1 MAYSSDVLIVGAGV
15 SGLSLALRLASKG
28 YRVSILQGDEPPP
41 VQRPEM
47 IQPAGLQA
55 MAELG
60 LFKSLEEVSVARVQ
74 RFRFDR
80 MGGGHLCQVD
90 YRVLSYPTPYAL
102 ITLPHRVRRL
112 FERSL
117 DACPTVRVHRNVRMT
132 GLVRQGAQVAGVKA
146 VEGGQEREFSACVTI
161 GADGCGSWVRGA
173 LGIRSQV
180 KRYRNGFLGMLVKRR
195 SEFGDLPDQ
204 VRYYLGQGQILG
216 LFPCSP
222 NRLCLLY
229 MVPADR
235 IAMMGQ
241 EGLEMVK
248 HHIARVE
255 PRIADELGT
264 ITSWEHVSRL
274 FPVRVRTAKWVV
286 DGAALIGDAAH
297 ACHPHVAQGTLQGME
312 DAKALAE
319 VLDASCFGRGDFSA
333 RALAP
338 YEEARRPVI
347 ERLQRV
353 ADEYVWLWETGNPL
367 VVRLRDRI
375 FRNIGDRPHLLQKV
389 AATEAGIAPS
399 PLTLME
405 RLQALGLCA

>member
-1 MAYSSDVLIVGAGV
+1 MRDSSDVLIVGAGV
-15 SGLSLALRLASKG
+15 AGLSLALRLGAKG
-28 YRVSILQGDEPPP
+28 YRVSILQGGEPPP
-41 VQRPEM
+41 VHRPEM

-60 LFKSLEEVSVARVQ
+60 LFKRLEEVSAAQVQ
-74 RFRFDR
+74 RFHFDR
-80 MGGGHLCQVD
+80 MRGDPLCQVD
-90 YRVLSYPTPYAL
+90 YRALSHATPYAL
-102 ITLPHRVRRL
+102 ITLPDRVRRL

-117 DACPTVRVHRNVRMT
+117 DACPTVRVHRNVRIT
-132 GLVRQGAQVAGVKA
+132 ELVRQGAQVAGVKA

-180 KRYRNGFLGMLVKRR
+180 KRYRNGFLGMLVQCPSK
-195 SEFGDLPDQ
+195 FWNLQNQ
-204 VRYYLGQGQILG
+204 VRYYLGLGRILG
-216 LFPCSP
+216 LFPCSADQ
-222 NRLCLLY
+222 LCLLY

-235 IAMMGQ
+235 IPTMGQ
-241 EGLEMVK
+241 EGLERVK
-248 HHIARVE
+248 QHIARVE
-255 PRIADELGT
+255 PRIGDALRT

-274 FPVRVRTAKWVV
+274 VPMRVRTAKWVV

-297 ACHPHVAQGTLQGME
+297 ACHPHVAQGTFQAME
-312 DAKALAE
+312 DGKALAE
-319 VLDASCFGRGDFSA
+319 VLDTSCFGRGDFSA

-347 ERLQRV
+347 ERIQQV

-367 VVRLRDRI
+367 VAWLRDRI
-375 FRNIGDRPHLLQKV
+375 FRNIGDRPHLLQRV
-389 AATEAGIAPS
+389 AATEAGIDPS
-399 PLTLME
+399 PLTFVE

>member
-15 SGLSLALRLASKG
+15 SGFSLALRLASRG

-41 VQRPEM
+41 IQRPEM

-60 LFKSLEEVSVARVQ
+60 LFKGLEEVNVARVQ

-90 YRVLSYPTPYAL
+90 YRALSCPMPYAL

-112 FERSL
+112 FERAL
-117 DACPTVRVHRNVRMT
+117 DACPTVKVHRNVRIT
-132 GLVRQGAQVAGVKA
+132 GLVRQGAQVAGVRA

-173 LGIRSQV
+173 LGIRAQV
-180 KRYRNGFLGMLVKRR
+180 KRYRNGFLGMLVKCR
-195 SEFGDLPDQ
+195 SEFWNLPDQ

-216 LFPCSP
+216 LFPCSSY
-222 NRLCLLY
+222 RLCLLY

-235 IAMMGQ
+235 IPTMGQ
-241 EGLEMVK
+241 EGLELVK
-248 HHIARVE
+248 RHIAQVE
-255 PRIADELGT
+255 PRIGDALGT

-274 FPVRVRTAKWVV
+274 CPVRVRTAKWVV

-297 ACHPHVAQGTLQGME
+297 ACHPHVAQGTFQAME
-312 DAKALAE
+312 DGKILTE
-319 VLDASCFGRGDFSA
+319 VLERCFRKGEFSA
-333 RALAP
+333 RMLAP
-338 YEEARRPVI
+338 YEETRRSVVA
-347 ERLQRV
+347 RLQRI
-353 ADEYVWLWETGNPL
+353 ADEYVWLWETTHPL
-367 VVRLRDRI
+367 LARLRDRI
-375 FRNIGDRPHLLQKV
+375 FRNIGSRPALLQKV
-389 AATEAGIAPS
+389 AATEAGIDS
-399 PLTLME
+399 RPLTLME
-405 RLQALGLCA
+405 RLQALGVCA